1 MNETKYFNDA
11 LELQVEAKK
20 IGLDWL
26 TTDGIILK
34 LQEETF
40 EVSEEIKKN
49 NKTSIKEAG
58 GAVFFIERLSLSSF
72 AGSALIIFGII
83 FKIFRAS

>member
-1 MNETKYFNDA
+1 MNETKYFKDA

-40 EVSEEIKKN
+40 EVSEEIKKTIRHQLKKN
-49 NKTSIKEAG
+49 LGT
-58 GAVFFIERLSLSSF
+58 FYLLLY
-72 AGSALIIFGII
+72 ALLDI
-83 FKIFRAS
+83 